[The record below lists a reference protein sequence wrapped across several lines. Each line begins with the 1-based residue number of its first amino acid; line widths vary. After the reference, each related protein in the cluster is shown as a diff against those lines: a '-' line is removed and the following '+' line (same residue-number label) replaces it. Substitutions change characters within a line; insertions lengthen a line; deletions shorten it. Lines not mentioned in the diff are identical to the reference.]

1 MEDQDLTS
9 TQQVLLKDVN
19 SVNHS
24 LDSSQTNLDHRFWVA
39 ELIRK
44 PWVIDQM
51 KVVQEATTPVTTI
64 IRETESH
71 RS

>member
-19 SVNHS
+19 SVNNS
-24 LDSSQTNLDHRFWVA
+24 LVNSQTNQDHRFWVE
-39 ELIRK
+39 ELIRR
-44 PWVIDQM
+44 PWVIDLM
-51 KVVQEATTPVTTI
+51 KVVQEATMPVTTI
-64 IRETESH
+64 IRATASR

>member
-24 LDSSQTNLDHRFWVA
+24 LVSSQTNLDHRFWVV
-39 ELIRK
+39 ELIHRQ
-44 PWVIDQM
+44 WVIGQTR
-51 KVVQEATTPVTTI
+51 VVLEATMPVTTI
-64 IRETESH
+64 ILATASR

>member
-9 TQQVLLKDVN
+9 TQQVQLKDVN

-24 LDSSQTNLDHRFWVA
+24 LVSSQTNQDHRFWVA
-39 ELIRK
+39 ELIRR

-51 KVVQEATTPVTTI
+51 KVVLEATTPVTTI
-64 IRETESH
+64 IRATASR